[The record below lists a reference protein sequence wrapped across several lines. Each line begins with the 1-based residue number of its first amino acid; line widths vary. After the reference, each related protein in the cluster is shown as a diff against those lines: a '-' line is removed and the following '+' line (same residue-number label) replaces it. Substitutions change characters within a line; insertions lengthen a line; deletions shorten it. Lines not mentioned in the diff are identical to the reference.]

1 MTKAKHI
8 VVLSGAGISAESG
21 LSTFRGSGGMWEE
34 YKIEEVASIDGW
46 HLNPALVLEFYN
58 KRRERAAAAQPND
71 GHKALAQLEAKYQ
84 VTIITQNVDDLHERA
99 GSTNVLHLHGKLR
112 EARSSRYPDYVID
125 IGNKPIKMGDL
136 CPNGAQLR
144 PNIVWFGEMVPNMAS
159 ATQIVPTADV
169 FIVVGTSLLVYPAA
183 NLIYY
188 APKSIP
194 KYLIDPNLPQTN
206 PIPNLTTIPQTA
218 TQALPVLVA
227 KLLANT

>member
-1 MTKAKHI
+1 MEAKHI

-46 HLNPALVLEFYN
+46 HQNPALVLEFYN
-58 KRRERAAAAQPND
+58 KRRERAAAAQPNE
-71 GHKALAQLEAKYQ
+71 GHKALALLEEKYQ

-99 GSTNVLHLHGKLR
+99 GSTNVLHLHGKLS
-112 EARSSRYPDYVID
+112 EARSSQYPDYVID

-136 CPNGAQLR
+136 CPKGAQLR
-144 PNIVWFGEMVPNMAS
+144 PNIVWFGEMVPNIEL
-159 ATQIVPTADV
+159 ATQIVPTADI

-188 APKSIP
+188 APKNTP
-194 KYLIDPNLPQTN
+194 KYLIDPNLPQTD
-206 PIPNLTTIPQTA
+206 PLPNLTTIPQTA
-218 TQALPVLVA
+218 TKALPVLVA
-227 KLLANT
+227 QLLANT